1 MFKALTSHSNSSRD
15 ILWGLVM
22 CCCDQRSHL
31 LSPKKFSRKRRL
43 PGPSLVVQWLRNH
56 LPKQRTRF
64 DPWSGKTP
72 HAAEREARAPQL
84 LRLCA
89 GGGAATTEAHML
101 WSPRPATSE
110 GPAGREPR
118 TAAKRSPRSP
128 QLEKARMRQRR
139 PARPKISS
147 VQPLSRVRLFAAK
160 NK

>member
-1 MFKALTSHSNSSRD
+1 
-15 ILWGLVM
+15 M

-43 PGPSLVVQWLRNH
+43 PGPFLVVQWLRIR
-56 LPKQRTRF
+56 LPTQGTRF
-64 DPWSGKTP
+64 DPWSGKIP
-72 HAAEREARAPQL
+72 LAAEREARVPQL
-84 LRLCA
+84 LRLRT
-89 GGGAATTEAHML
+89 GGGAATSDARVL

-110 GPAGREPR
+110 GPAGAEPR

-139 PARPKISS
+139 PARPKLSS

>member
-1 MFKALTSHSNSSRD
+1 MR
-15 ILWGLVM
+15 
-22 CCCDQRSHL
+22 CCDQRSHL

-43 PGPSLVVQWLRNH
+43 PGPSLVVQWLRIR
-56 LPKQRTRF
+56 LPTQGTRF
-64 DPWSGKTP
+64 DPWSGKIP
-72 HAAEREARAPQL
+72 HAAEREARVPQL
-84 LRLCA
+84 LRLRA
-89 GGGAATTEAHML
+89 GGGAATSDARVL

-110 GPAGREPR
+110 GTAGAEPR

-139 PARPKISS
+139 PARPKLSS